1 VHRTLATSL
10 LLLCAA
16 ACAAGVPAAAPVLG
30 TWNGAHVSL
39 ELTATGGSVEFD
51 CAHGEF
57 QQPVVLDGDGGF
69 DVPGR
74 YVEEHGGPVRAD
86 VSADGFLV
94 RYQGRVTGGR
104 MTLTV
109 LRADADDGPET
120 FSLERGGESQLVKC
134 R

>member
-1 VHRTLATSL
+1 VHRTLVTSL
-10 LLLCAA
+10 VFLCAA
-16 ACAAGVPAAAPVLG
+16 ACAADAPAATPVLG
-30 TWNGAHVSL
+30 TWNGAHISV

-51 CAHGEF
+51 CAHGKLD
-57 QQPVVLDGDGGF
+57 QPVVLDGEGRF

-86 VSADGFLV
+86 APADGVLV

-109 LRADADDGPET
+109 LRADDDESPDT